1 MAFIQPSTKL
11 ALTNPLPQPLP
22 SWLPWRLVA
31 AAVCPVPV
39 FLGVSLLL
47 LWDSPQFY
55 LTSTRP
61 DKAAAALAFYRGN
74 HWPDADKE
82 MKQMKVDVVLPINK

>member
-1 MAFIQPSTKL
+1 M
-11 ALTNPLPQPLP
+11 
-22 SWLPWRLVA
+22 
-31 AAVCPVPV
+31 PVL
-39 FLGVSLLL
+39 LGLSLLF

-74 HWPDADKE
+74 HWPDADQE
-82 MKQMKVDVVLPINK
+82 MEQMKVMVALPLNK